1 MNWGYNEEQSLAARP
16 LCFILK
22 QMIEAAVDCLDDPIL
37 LVQGNTQSVEGFTS
51 PAVWADQR
59 LAVLTGEGGM
69 ASVFLA
75 AFGADACVADV
86 IFHVNQPPC

>member
-51 PAVWADQR
+51 PAVWANQR
-59 LAVLTGEGGM
+59 LSVLSGERGM
-69 ASVFLA
+69 TSVFLA
-75 AFGADACVADV
+75 AFGANACVADLF
-86 IFHVNQPPC
+86 FHVILPPC